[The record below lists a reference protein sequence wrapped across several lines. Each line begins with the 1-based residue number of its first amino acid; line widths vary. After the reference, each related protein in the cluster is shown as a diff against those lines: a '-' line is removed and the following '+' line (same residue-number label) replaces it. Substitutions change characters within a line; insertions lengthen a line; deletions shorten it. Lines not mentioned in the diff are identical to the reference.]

1 MRLRISA
8 VPRARLRDSIL
19 RAKSFDNDHGLSDHP
34 FHYISFDTRLCFPTK
49 QDTKSLYNVPRPF
62 SYRRYRIT
70 LKTRLEWRKQGKK
83 VLRVGFGRADGRE
96 TASIIEVRKTR
107 FLFVERGTKKVL
119 GT

>member
-1 MRLRISA
+1 
-8 VPRARLRDSIL
+8 
-19 RAKSFDNDHGLSDHP
+19 
-34 FHYISFDTRLCFPTK
+34 
-49 QDTKSLYNVPRPF
+49 
-62 SYRRYRIT
+62 
-70 LKTRLEWRKQGKK
+70 LEWRKQGKK